1 MIPPPM
7 HTPRLL
13 VETLGLLVAIALA
26 LLALW
31 AVAG

>member
-1 MIPPPM
+1 MIPPSM

-13 VETLGLLVAIALA
+13 VETLGLLLAIGLA
-26 LLALW
+26 ALALW